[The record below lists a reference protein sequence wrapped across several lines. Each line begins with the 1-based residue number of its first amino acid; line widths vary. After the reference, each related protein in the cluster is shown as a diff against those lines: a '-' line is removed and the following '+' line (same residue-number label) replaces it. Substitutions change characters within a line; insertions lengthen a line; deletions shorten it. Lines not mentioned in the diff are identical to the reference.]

1 MNCKEM
7 NKVEKITKLL
17 ELYGKDDQ
25 RTPAWHA
32 KRGQMLTASEI
43 YKGLADSTP
52 AQKHELIMGKLQP
65 KDYNASTG
73 VRSLMWGT
81 RFEPIAKEI
90 YIDINYG
97 DIQLVDTTC
106 IPHPTVPFLGAS
118 PDGVI
123 LTENTNDYRYGKLVE
138 FKCPIS
144 RQFTN
149 ETPVP
154 KEYYHQMQLQM
165 ECAGIDECEYIEMQF
180 KEMTYTEW
188 KDTPC
193 RYKSFFAILE
203 DDTYISKSINDS
215 RSIPQWQ
222 QELLAPLNC
231 EYRLYYWGL
240 VNWRAKTVPKQEDW
254 LEQHLDSFQKIW
266 EEILEYR
273 KTGTLPQSPKEKTIL
288 VL

>member
-1 MNCKEM
+1 MT
-7 NKVEKITKLL
+7 KVEKITKLL
-17 ELYGKDDQ
+17 EIYGKDDQ
-25 RTPAWHA
+25 RTDAWHI

-43 YKGLADSTP
+43 YKGLSDATP
-52 AQKHELIMGKLQP
+52 AQRHELIMGKLVP
-65 KDYNASTG
+65 KDYNASNG
-73 VRSLMWGT
+73 VRSLVWGT

-90 YIDINYG
+90 YIDLNYG
-97 DIQLVDTTC
+97 DIQLIDTTC
-106 IPHPTVPFLGAS
+106 IPHPKVSFLGAS

-165 ECAGIDECEYIEMQF
+165 ECTGIDECEYIEMQF
-180 KEMTYTEW
+180 KEITYTEW
-188 KDTPC
+188 KDSPT
-193 RYKSFFAILE
+193 RYKSFFAIL
-203 DDTYISKSINDS
+203 DDETYIPKSINDS

-222 QELLAPLNC
+222 QEVLGHLDC
-231 EYRLYYWGL
+231 EYRLYYWVL
-240 VNWRAKTVPKQEDW
+240 VNWRTKTVPKQVDW
-254 LEQHLDSFQKIW
+254 LEQHLPSLQIVW
-266 EEILEYR
+266 EEIQEYR
-273 KTGTLPQSPKEKTIL
+273 KTGTFPQSPKEKATL